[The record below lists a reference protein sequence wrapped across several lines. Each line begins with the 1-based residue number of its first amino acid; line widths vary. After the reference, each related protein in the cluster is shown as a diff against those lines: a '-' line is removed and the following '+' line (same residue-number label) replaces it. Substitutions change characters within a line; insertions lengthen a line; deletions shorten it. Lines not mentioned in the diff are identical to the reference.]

1 MKAIILV
8 LWLSLATLAKA
19 YEPSSLNSMTLGKS
33 NTTCVCTTVPCPVA
47 GNNQL
52 EEGGSALIT
61 YRYTDHNGQPVV
73 TSAEGYVYPSS
84 LGKGTDTT
92 SCTQEYSRMMDD
104 DGTQDCDAGHILANH
119 LGGLGNQPINIF
131 PQSAYMNRGTY
142 AQFEGK
148 IYDCIASKG
157 CNSGYL
163 TWKFT
168 YADSTRTKPDKVH
181 YTASFDGGECG
192 TLSEDFD
199 NTGN

>member
-1 MKAIILV
+1 MSLLIALLV
-8 LWLSLATLAKA
+8 CLAVVAQA
-19 YEPSSLNSMTLGKS
+19 YQEMTLNSTTLGKDP
-33 NTTCVCTTVPCPVA
+33 TTCVCTTVQCPVP
-47 GNNQL
+47 GNNPL
-52 EEGGSALIT
+52 TEGDGGAQIT

-84 LGKGTDTT
+84 LGHGTDTT
-92 SCTQEYSRMMDD
+92 SCTQAYSRMLDD
-104 DGTQDCDAGHILANH
+104 DGEKNCDAGHILANH
-119 LGGLGNQPINIF
+119 LGGLGNEPINIF
-131 PQSAYMNRGTY
+131 PQSASMNRGTY

-148 IYDCIASKG
+148 IYDCIDSKG

-181 YTASFDGGECG
+181 YEAVFDGGECG
-192 TLSEDFD
+192 KLEETFD